1 MTDIIIIGAGPA
13 GLTAAIYALRAGKKV
28 IVFEKENIGGKITSS
43 PMVAN
48 YPGFIDVPGMEIA
61 DNLYNQFEKLGG
73 QIELEEVLKIENGK
87 IKKVITEYDEYEAKT
102 VIIAS
107 GTNYRM
113 LGLENEENLVGNGIS
128 FCVTCDAPFYKE
140 KTVAVV
146 GGANSAVVEA
156 LELAKIA
163 SKVYLIYRKDK
174 LRADYHDVKKLEELD
189 NVEIIYNANIT
200 KYLGGEELE
209 AIILNDNREIKVDGV
224 FLAIGQEA
232 NIGLI
237 QNIDTDDKGFALAGN
252 DCKTNIQ
259 GIFVAGDVRSKK
271 VRQLTTAVSD
281 GTIAAL
287 EAIEYLD
294 KN

>member
-13 GLTAAIYALRAGKKV
+13 GLTAAIYALRAGKEV

-87 IKKVITEYDEYEAKT
+87 NKKVITEYGEYETKAI
-102 VIIAS
+102 IIAS

-113 LGLENEENLVGNGIS
+113 LGLENEENLVGNGVS
-128 FCVTCDAPFYKE
+128 FCVTCDAPFYKD
-140 KTVAVV
+140 KIVAVI

-174 LRADYHDVKKLEELD
+174 LRADYQDVKKLEELE
-189 NVEIIYNANIT
+189 NVEIIYNANVT
-200 KYLGGEELE
+200 KYLGANELE
-209 AIILNDNREIKVDGV
+209 GVILNDNREIKVDGV
-224 FLAIGQEA
+224 FLAIGQDA
-232 NIGLI
+232 NMGMIE
-237 QNIDTDDKGFALAGN
+237 NIDTDDKGFALAGN

-294 KN
+294 RI